1 MSNDA
6 DEIRVA
12 YDNYYRRN
20 NYFGYRR
27 WLYRPFVKSIVR
39 EAELKKGAKVLDV
52 GCGQGF
58 FSSLFADEGMA
69 TLGVDLS
76 PEGVQSATKT
86 YGRNGLHFEAAN
98 IFSFQANDSFDLVFS
113 RSCSLYNTPS
123 IVSDRGTTET
133 LLRFVRPNG
142 ILVVDYHTNFSPRK
156 HSRDWLHHSL
166 ATYQAHFSAYPGT
179 RIYFSLRLA
188 PIVLRQIGFSTFFT
202 RLDSKLSRALGI
214 GGELLAF
221 VRKSR

>member
-1 MSNDA
+1 MSN
-6 DEIRVA
+6 RVNETRAA
-12 YDNYYRRN
+12 YDHYYRHN
-20 NYFGYRR
+20 NYFGYRN
-27 WLYRPFVKSIVR
+27 WLYRPFIKAIIG
-39 EAELKKGAKVLDV
+39 EAELKKGANVLDV

-76 PEGVQSATKT
+76 PEGIQSASRT
-86 YGRNGLHFEAAN
+86 YGRKGLNFVAAD
-98 IFSFQANDSFDLVFS
+98 IFSFRADESFDLVFS
-113 RSCSLYNTPS
+113 RSCSLYNS
-123 IVSDRGTTET
+123 SQIVSDRSTTDT

-142 ILVVDYHTNFSPRK
+142 VLVVDYHTTFSPRK

-166 ATYQAHFSAYPGT
+166 ATYQAHFSVYSGT

-188 PIVLRQIGFSTFFT
+188 PIVLRQLAFSTFFS
-202 RLDSKLSRALGI
+202 RLDSKLSRAFGI

-221 VRKSR
+221 VRKST